1 MKQIL
6 LLSLVVIVSCNPYRR
21 IAGDQDRKPFER
33 VILLQ
38 ECEREAPPYIPGD
51 YGAGIPTFDSTNYI
65 EYIKQLE
72 LGMQS
77 AQEEYANLSSFVD
90 SMDMNCEEVKGAYKS
105 QLQKL
110 STQIERLKNI
120 PPVIKTVPIPCNNT
134 AQLELLRIEN
144 NKLKNDIHQKDQ
156 EVISA
161 KSKQKDAEDGKKANA
176 KYQWMFWGLVAL
188 IAVCFGVWVG
198 RKFS

>member
-38 ECEREAPPYIPGD
+38 ECEREATPYVPGD
-51 YGAGIPTFDSTNYI
+51 YGAGLPLVDSTNFN
-65 EYIKQLE
+65 EYIKQLQ
-72 LGMQS
+72 LGIQS
-77 AQEEYANLSSFVD
+77 AQEEYANLSRFVD
-90 SMDMNCEEVKGAYKS
+90 SMDMNCEEVSDAYKA

-110 STQIERLKNI
+110 NIQIERIKNI
-120 PPVIKTVPIPCNNT
+120 PPVIKTVPIPCDNT

-161 KSKQKDAEDGKKANA
+161 NSKQKNAENSKKANA